1 METER
6 EEACTLNK
14 GHGRIEKRRLVTTTM
29 LAEHLDWPGAQQVCQ
44 RTRTITRKG
53 VTTTEVHY
61 AIASV
66 GRDRA
71 DAARLMKWWRGH
83 WGIENRLHWVR
94 DESFGEDRCRVRTG
108 NAPHVLAGVRNMI
121 INWLRS
127 HRTENIANALR
138 KNAWNPQ
145 PLFAKLGTRN
155 Q

>member
-108 NAPHVLAGVRNMI
+108 NAPQVLAGVRNMI

-145 PLFAKLGTRN
+145 PLFAKLGTWN
-155 Q
+155 K

>member
-1 METER
+1 VETER

-29 LAEHLDWPGAQQVCQ
+29 LAEHLAWPGARQVCQ
-44 RTRTITRKG
+44 LTRTITRKG

-108 NAPHVLAGVRNMI
+108 NAPQVLAGVRNMI

-145 PLFAKLGTRN
+145 PLFAKLGTWN
-155 Q
+155 K

>member
-14 GHGRIEKRRLVTTTM
+14 GHGRIEKRRLVTTIM
-29 LAEHLDWPGAQQVCQ
+29 LTEHLVWPGARQVCQ
-44 RTRTITRKG
+44 LTRTITRKG
-53 VTTTEVHY
+53 VTTNEVQY

-127 HRTENIANALR
+127 HRTENIAEALR

-145 PLFAKLGTRN
+145 PLFAKLGTWN
-155 Q
+155 K